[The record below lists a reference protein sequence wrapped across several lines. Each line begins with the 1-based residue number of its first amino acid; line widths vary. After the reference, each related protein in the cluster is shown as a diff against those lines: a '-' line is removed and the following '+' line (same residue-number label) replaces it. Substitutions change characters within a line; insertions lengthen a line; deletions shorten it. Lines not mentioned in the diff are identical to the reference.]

1 MAKNVF
7 SSIVNK
13 SGNISKMSN
22 EVLHNRFIL
31 YFIFILAVGNLF
43 HFVFSNDLMS
53 VGVFIVSGLLTS
65 FFSKNMVVIMVISM
79 VVTNVIRVG
88 GGTEGFESGGGI
100 MENMQ
105 DALKAIDELEEM
117 EGDEES
123 DDEENDEEEE
133 DDEGEEEEEEENR
146 DDLRLAA
153 AKLVEMDDDLEK
165 YKKKVN
171 TLKKKLLKVSLSLIC
186 IHHSA
191 NFIIFI
197 LTTCNLTVVLSF
209 FPDITYNNE

>member
-13 SGNISKMSN
+13 SGNMSKMSN

-53 VGVFIVSGLLTS
+53 VGVFIVAGLLTS

-88 GGTEGFESGGGI
+88 GGTEGFESGGSI

-123 DDEENDEEEE
+123 DEEEEE
-133 DDEGEEEEEEENR
+133 DEEEVDEEKTEEEDVEEEMANR
-146 DDLRLAA
+146 EGFHNKVDLSRQSMVAINNAITKALDKKFKAA
-153 AKLVEMDDDLEK
+153 EK
-165 YKKKVN
+165 K
-171 TLKKKLLKVSLSLIC
+171 
-186 IHHSA
+186 
-191 NFIIFI
+191 
-197 LTTCNLTVVLSF
+197 
-209 FPDITYNNE
+209 

>member
-13 SGNISKMSN
+13 SGNISKISN

-53 VGVFIVSGLLTS
+53 VGVFIVAGLLTS

-88 GGTEGFESGGGI
+88 GGTEGFESGGSI

-117 EGDEES
+117 EDEET
-123 DDEENDEEEE
+123 DEKEDEEEDE
-133 DDEGEEEEEEENR
+133 VDAEGEEETEEEKEETKDGFHTR
-146 DDLRLAA
+146 VDLSDK
-153 AKLVEMDDDLEK
+153 AKKEIEKMVKNALK
-165 YKKKVN
+165 YKK
-171 TLKKKLLKVSLSLIC
+171 
-186 IHHSA
+186 
-191 NFIIFI
+191 
-197 LTTCNLTVVLSF
+197 
-209 FPDITYNNE
+209 

>member
-13 SGNISKMSN
+13 SGNISKISN

-53 VGVFIVSGLLTS
+53 VGVFIVAGLLTS

-88 GGTEGFESGGGI
+88 GGTEGFESGGSI

-105 DALKAIDELEEM
+105 DALNAIEELEEM

-123 DDEENDEEEE
+123 DEEEE
-133 DDEGEEEEEEENR
+133 DEEVDEEKTEEKTEEEKEETKDGFHTR
-146 DDLRLAA
+146 VDLSKK
-153 AKLVEMDDDLEK
+153 AKQDIEK
-165 YKKKVN
+165 MVKDALDKFKDKK
-171 TLKKKLLKVSLSLIC
+171 
-186 IHHSA
+186 
-191 NFIIFI
+191 
-197 LTTCNLTVVLSF
+197 
-209 FPDITYNNE
+209 

>member
-53 VGVFIVSGLLTS
+53 VGVFIVAGLLTS

-88 GGTEGFESGGGI
+88 GGTEGFESNGGI

-117 EGDEES
+117 EGEGDS
-123 DDEENDEEEE
+123 D
-133 DDEGEEEEEEENR
+133 EEEEEEDEEEVDEVDEVKTEEETKDGFHTR
-146 DDLRLAA
+146 VDLSDK
-153 AKLVEMDDDLEK
+153 AKKEIEK
-165 YKKKVN
+165 MVKDALKNKK
-171 TLKKKLLKVSLSLIC
+171 
-186 IHHSA
+186 
-191 NFIIFI
+191 
-197 LTTCNLTVVLSF
+197 
-209 FPDITYNNE
+209 

>member
-13 SGNISKMSN
+13 SGNISKISN

-53 VGVFIVSGLLTS
+53 VGVFIVAGLLTS

-88 GGTEGFESGGGI
+88 GGTEGFESGGSI

-105 DALKAIDELEEM
+105 DALNAIEELDHMEDE
-117 EGDEES
+117 EES
-123 DDEENDEEEE
+123 DEE
-133 DDEGEEEEEEENR
+133 DDEEEDEVDAEGEEETEEEKEETKDGFHTR
-146 DDLRLAA
+146 VDLSKK
-153 AKLVEMDDDLEK
+153 AKQDIEK
-165 YKKKVN
+165 MVKDALDKFKDKK
-171 TLKKKLLKVSLSLIC
+171 
-186 IHHSA
+186 
-191 NFIIFI
+191 
-197 LTTCNLTVVLSF
+197 
-209 FPDITYNNE
+209 

>member
-13 SGNISKMSN
+13 SGNISKISN

-43 HFVFSNDLMS
+43 HFVFSNDFMS
-53 VGVFIVSGLLTS
+53 VGVFIVAGLLTS

-88 GGTEGFESGGGI
+88 GGTEGFESSGTI
-100 MENMQ
+100 MENMEE
-105 DALKAIDELEEM
+105 ALKAIDELEEM

-123 DDEENDEEEE
+123 DEEEEEDEEEE
-133 DDEGEEEEEEENR
+133 DEDVDQMKNRDGFHNRVDLSTKAKKEIEKMVKIALDNKFKDEENENEEN
-146 DDLRLAA
+146 
-153 AKLVEMDDDLEK
+153 VE
-165 YKKKVN
+165 
-171 TLKKKLLKVSLSLIC
+171 
-186 IHHSA
+186 
-191 NFIIFI
+191 
-197 LTTCNLTVVLSF
+197 
-209 FPDITYNNE
+209 

>member
-53 VGVFIVSGLLTS
+53 VGVFIVAGLLTS

-88 GGTEGFESGGGI
+88 GGTEGFESGGSI

-123 DDEENDEEEE
+123 DEEEEE
-133 DDEGEEEEEEENR
+133 DEEEVDEEKTEEEDVEEEMANR
-146 DDLRLAA
+146 EGFHNKVDLSRQSMVAINNAITKALDKKFKAA
-153 AKLVEMDDDLEK
+153 EK
-165 YKKKVN
+165 K
-171 TLKKKLLKVSLSLIC
+171 
-186 IHHSA
+186 
-191 NFIIFI
+191 
-197 LTTCNLTVVLSF
+197 
-209 FPDITYNNE
+209 

>member
-53 VGVFIVSGLLTS
+53 VGVFIVAGLLTS

-88 GGTEGFESGGGI
+88 GGTEGFESKGGI

-105 DALKAIDELEEM
+105 DALNAIEELEEM

-123 DDEENDEEEE
+123 DEEEE
-133 DDEGEEEEEEENR
+133 DEEVDEEKTEEKTEEEKEETKDGFHTR
-146 DDLRLAA
+146 VDLSKK
-153 AKLVEMDDDLEK
+153 AKQDIEK
-165 YKKKVN
+165 MVKDALDKFKDKK
-171 TLKKKLLKVSLSLIC
+171 
-186 IHHSA
+186 
-191 NFIIFI
+191 
-197 LTTCNLTVVLSF
+197 
-209 FPDITYNNE
+209 

>member
-53 VGVFIVSGLLTS
+53 VGVFIVAGLLTS

-88 GGTEGFESGGGI
+88 GGTEGFESGGSI
-100 MENMQ
+100 MENMK
-105 DALKAIDELEEM
+105 DAINAIEELEEM

-123 DDEENDEEEE
+123 DEEEEE
-133 DDEGEEEEEEENR
+133 DVEEVDEEKTEEEDVEEEMANR
-146 DDLRLAA
+146 EGFHNKVDLSRQSMVAINNAITKALDKKFKAA
-153 AKLVEMDDDLEK
+153 EK
-165 YKKKVN
+165 K
-171 TLKKKLLKVSLSLIC
+171 
-186 IHHSA
+186 
-191 NFIIFI
+191 
-197 LTTCNLTVVLSF
+197 
-209 FPDITYNNE
+209 

>member
-13 SGNISKMSN
+13 SGNISKISN

-53 VGVFIVSGLLTS
+53 VGVFIVAGLLTS

-88 GGTEGFESGGGI
+88 GGTEGFESKGGI

-105 DALKAIDELEEM
+105 DALEAIEDLENFE
-117 EGDEES
+117 DEES
-123 DDEENDEEEE
+123 DEEEE
-133 DDEGEEEEEEENR
+133 DEEDEVDAEGEEETEEEKEETKDGFHTR
-146 DDLRLAA
+146 VDLSKK
-153 AKLVEMDDDLEK
+153 AKQDIEK
-165 YKKKVN
+165 MVKDALDKFKDKK
-171 TLKKKLLKVSLSLIC
+171 
-186 IHHSA
+186 
-191 NFIIFI
+191 
-197 LTTCNLTVVLSF
+197 
-209 FPDITYNNE
+209 

>member
-22 EVLHNRFIL
+22 DVLHNRFIL

-88 GGTEGFESGGGI
+88 GGTEGFESKGGI

-105 DALKAIDELEEM
+105 DALNAIEELEDM
-117 EGDEES
+117 EGEGES
-123 DDEENDEEEE
+123 DEEEE
-133 DDEGEEEEEEENR
+133 DEEEEDEEVDEEVDEEKTEEEMANIEGFHNR
-146 DDLRLAA
+146 VDLSRQSMVAINKAITKALDKKFKAA
-153 AKLVEMDDDLEK
+153 EK
-165 YKKKVN
+165 K
-171 TLKKKLLKVSLSLIC
+171 
-186 IHHSA
+186 
-191 NFIIFI
+191 
-197 LTTCNLTVVLSF
+197 
-209 FPDITYNNE
+209 

>member
-13 SGNISKMSN
+13 SGNISKISN

-53 VGVFIVSGLLTS
+53 VGVFIVAGLLTS

-88 GGTEGFESGGGI
+88 GGTEGFESGGSI

-123 DDEENDEEEE
+123 DDEENDEEVDEEKTEEE
-133 DDEGEEEEEEENR
+133 DVEEEMANR
-146 DDLRLAA
+146 EGFHNKVDLSRQSMVAINNAITKALDKKFKAA
-153 AKLVEMDDDLEK
+153 EK
-165 YKKKVN
+165 K
-171 TLKKKLLKVSLSLIC
+171 
-186 IHHSA
+186 
-191 NFIIFI
+191 
-197 LTTCNLTVVLSF
+197 
-209 FPDITYNNE
+209 

>member
-13 SGNISKMSN
+13 SGNISKISN

-88 GGTEGFESGGGI
+88 GGTEGFESGGSI

-105 DALKAIDELEEM
+105 DALNAIEELEEM

-123 DDEENDEEEE
+123 DEEEE
-133 DDEGEEEEEEENR
+133 DEEVDEEKTEEKTEEEKEETKDGFHTR
-146 DDLRLAA
+146 VDLSKK
-153 AKLVEMDDDLEK
+153 AKQDIEK
-165 YKKKVN
+165 MVKDALDKFKDKK
-171 TLKKKLLKVSLSLIC
+171 
-186 IHHSA
+186 
-191 NFIIFI
+191 
-197 LTTCNLTVVLSF
+197 
-209 FPDITYNNE
+209 

>member
-53 VGVFIVSGLLTS
+53 VGVFIVAGLLTS

-88 GGTEGFESGGGI
+88 GGTEGFESGGSI
-100 MENMQ
+100 MENMK
-105 DALKAIDELEEM
+105 DAINAIEELEEM
-117 EGDEES
+117 EDEDS
-123 DDEENDEEEE
+123 DEEEE
-133 DDEGEEEEEEENR
+133 DEVEVDEEKTEEEDVEEEMANR
-146 DDLRLAA
+146 EGFHNKVDLSRQSMVAINNAITKALDKKFKAA
-153 AKLVEMDDDLEK
+153 EK
-165 YKKKVN
+165 K
-171 TLKKKLLKVSLSLIC
+171 
-186 IHHSA
+186 
-191 NFIIFI
+191 
-197 LTTCNLTVVLSF
+197 
-209 FPDITYNNE
+209 